1 MEAAWSV
8 IGLKCLCVVVVGADA
23 RAGAAGSKSQ
33 SEGRNNGALPPAEG
47 EMINL
52 TVSELPGTDAEFSAL
67 IQAEEVFD
75 LEKCCH
81 RVDALEDVM
90 VSV

>member
-1 MEAAWSV
+1 
-8 IGLKCLCVVVVGADA
+8 
-23 RAGAAGSKSQ
+23 
-33 SEGRNNGALPPAEG
+33 
-47 EMINL
+47 MINL